1 MDIKDVLIQLSNSS
15 SVGYINET
23 DDLLEKMLSDYCSVS
38 YTAGGSL
45 LVQMNFGKEKTL
57 LIDAHIDEIGFTV
70 THVSENGFL
79 KVAPVGG
86 IDSRILPGQ
95 PVKIWGNRVV
105 KGVFGSV
112 PPHLSG
118 GEETAVGIDELYI
131 DSCISNGAES
141 NIPVGTLVTFDSP
154 AVNLRNDFVAG
165 KSLDNR
171 ASVAAL
177 YKTAELLQGK
187 NARFNVCFLFS
198 RQEEV
203 GNRGAFISAF
213 EISPDECITV
223 DTTFGNCHGIPET
236 QTGKLSHGPMIGISP
251 VLSKSVTE
259 GLKKSAELISSD
271 IQYEVMSGKTG
282 TNADVISVSK
292 SGIPTGLISIPIRN
306 MHTPTEIVSISDIE
320 TTAQVLVSYII
331 SGGGA
336 E

>member
-23 DDLLEKMLSDYCSVS
+23 DDLLEKMFSDYCSIS
-38 YTAGGSL
+38 FTAGGSL
-45 LVQMNFGKEKTL
+45 LAQMNFGKEKTL

-70 THVSENGFL
+70 TNVSENGFL
-79 KVAPVGG
+79 KVSPVGG

-95 PVKIWGNRVV
+95 RVKIWGSSVV
-105 KGVFGSV
+105 KGVFCSV

-118 GEETAVGIDELYI
+118 GEDKAVGIDELYI

-141 NIPVGTLVTFDSP
+141 IIPVGALVTFDSC
-154 AVNLRNDFVAG
+154 AAALRNDFVVG

-177 YKTAELLQGK
+177 LKAAELLQGK
-187 NARFNVCFLFS
+187 EPRFNVCFLFS
-198 RQEEV
+198 RQEEI
-203 GNRGAFISAF
+203 GNRGAVISAF
-213 EISPDECITV
+213 EISPDECVTV
-223 DTTFGNCHGIPET
+223 DTTFGNCYGISEHK
-236 QTGKLSHGPMIGISP
+236 TGKLSYGPMIGISP

-259 GLKKSAELISSD
+259 GLKKSAALISSD
-271 IQYEVMSGKTG
+271 IQYEVMNGKTG

-320 TTAQVLVSYII
+320 TTAQILVSYII

-336 E
+336 

>member
-154 AVNLRNDFVAG
+154 AVNLRNDFAG
-165 KSLDNR
+165 
-171 ASVAAL
+171 
-177 YKTAELLQGK
+177 
-187 NARFNVCFLFS
+187 
-198 RQEEV
+198 
-203 GNRGAFISAF
+203 
-213 EISPDECITV
+213 
-223 DTTFGNCHGIPET
+223 T
-236 QTGKLSHGPMIGISP
+236 QT
-251 VLSKSVTE
+251 
-259 GLKKSAELISSD
+259 
-271 IQYEVMSGKTG
+271 
-282 TNADVISVSK
+282 SVS
-292 SGIPTGLISIPIRN
+292 SRN
-306 MHTPTEIVSISDIE
+306 YFLAEKWGM
-320 TTAQVLVSYII
+320 AANVLQICDGRI
-331 SGGGA
+331 F
-336 E
+336 

>member
-23 DDLLEKMLSDYCSVS
+23 DDLLEKIFSAYCSIS
-38 YTAGGSL
+38 FTAGGSL
-45 LVQMNFGKEKTL
+45 LAQMNFGKEKTL

-70 THVSENGFL
+70 TNVSENGFL

-95 PVKIWGNRVV
+95 RVKIWGSSVV
-105 KGVFGSV
+105 KGVFCSV

-118 GEETAVGIDELYI
+118 GEDKAVGIDELYI
-131 DSCISNGAES
+131 DSCISKGAES
-141 NIPVGTLVTFDSP
+141 IIPVGALVTFDSC
-154 AVNLRNDFVAG
+154 AAALRNDFVVG

-177 YKTAELLQGK
+177 LKAAELLQGK
-187 NARFNVCFLFS
+187 EPRFNVCFLFS
-198 RQEEV
+198 RQEEI
-203 GNRGAFISAF
+203 GNRGAVISAF

-223 DTTFGNCHGIPET
+223 DTTFGNCYGISEHK
-236 QTGKLSHGPMIGISP
+236 TGKLSYGPMIGISS

-259 GLKKSAELISSD
+259 GLKKSAKLISSD
-271 IQYEVMSGKTG
+271 IQYEVMNGKTG

-320 TTAQVLVSYII
+320 TTAQILVSYII

-336 E
+336 